1 MVKIVSMKGGKTS
14 DRLFSARLA
23 TLLKLSFLHVARTYR
38 KQPTNINPDI
48 EKLQKE
54 GIADEKRR
62 TPADR
67 PVSASPSGCPVPA
80 ECQTSTTTTSKDLG
94 K

>member
-1 MVKIVSMKGGKTS
+1 MVKIVALKGGKTS
-14 DRLFSARLA
+14 DYLFSV
-23 TLLKLSFLHVARTYR
+23 KLSFLHVAKTYP
-38 KQPTNINPDI
+38 KQPKNINPDI

-54 GIADEKRR
+54 GIANEKRR

-67 PVSASPSGCPVPA
+67 PVSAPPSGCPVPA